1 MLAQNKT
8 RFQANHLRTVFVK
21 KVEEVFGQEA
31 DQMRQEF
38 KDMSLFRI
46 AQIVRA
52 MPNDRRSTV
61 VLDFATQVLKQ
72 EDEPKPIV
80 ALFRLLEFVTDSST
94 FINRTHKTQEELIKV
109 FSDPNQVD
117 LANINVRMRGLVLAK
132 LTNIVKQIG
141 GPAQVRKECENLMDQ
156 LIDSINGD
164 ISSLEERAVIDLMN
178 TLSTII
184 GTESKLSRKSV
195 ELSRRVHNVVT
206 DMAVEN

>member
-1 MLAQNKT
+1 
-8 RFQANHLRTVFVK
+8 
-21 KVEEVFGQEA
+21 
-31 DQMRQEF
+31 
-38 KDMSLFRI
+38 
-46 AQIVRA
+46 

-132 LTNIVKQIG
+132 LTNIVK
-141 GPAQVRKECENLMDQ
+141 
-156 LIDSINGD
+156 
-164 ISSLEERAVIDLMN
+164 
-178 TLSTII
+178 
-184 GTESKLSRKSV
+184 
-195 ELSRRVHNVVT
+195 
-206 DMAVEN
+206 